1 MKVVNILQSKGA
13 EVFAVSEVD
22 TIGDAVALLN
32 DKNIGAVV
40 VKDGAG
46 AVSGILSERDIVRR
60 LKSHG
65 PAMLSAPVKDC
76 MTRAPHTCKPDDTID
91 DLMGVMT
98 EKRVRHLPV
107 VNGGKLMGLVSIGD
121 VVKRKIE
128 EIEREAAELKQYI
141 SS

>member
-1 MKVVNILQSKGA
+1 MRVVNILQSKGA
-13 EVFAVSEVD
+13 EVFAVSETD
-22 TIGDAVALLN
+22 TVGDAVTLLN

-40 VKDGAG
+40 VKDGTG
-46 AVSGILSERDIVRR
+46 AVSGILSERDIVHR

-65 PAMLSAPVKDC
+65 PAMLSSPVRDC
-76 MTRAPHTCKPDDTID
+76 MTRAPHTCKPDDTLD
-91 DLMGVMT
+91 ELMGVMT

-107 VNGGKLMGLVSIGD
+107 VNDGKLIGLVSIGD

-128 EIEREAAELKQYI
+128 EAESEAAALKNYI

>member
-1 MKVVNILQSKGA
+1 MKVINILQSKGA
-13 EVFAVSEVD
+13 EVFAVSEAD
-22 TIGDAVALLN
+22 TVGNAVALLN

-40 VKDGAG
+40 VKDKAG

-65 PAMLSAPVKDC
+65 PALMTAPVGDC
-76 MTRAPHTCKPDDTID
+76 MTARPHTCRPDDSVD
-91 DLMGVMT
+91 DLMTMMT
-98 EKRVRHLPV
+98 QKRVRHLPV
-107 VNGGKLMGLVSIGD
+107 VHDGKLLGLVSIGD

-128 EIEREAAELKQYI
+128 DIEREAAELKHYI

>member
-1 MKVVNILQSKGA
+1 MKVINILQTKGA
-13 EVFAVSEVD
+13 DVFAVSETD
-22 TIGDAVALLN
+22 TVGGAVTLLN

-60 LKSHG
+60 LKAAG
-65 PAMLSAPVKDC
+65 PAILNAPVRDC
-76 MTRAPHTCKPDDTID
+76 MTKKPFTCKPDDTID
-91 DLMGVMT
+91 DLMSMMT

-107 VNGGKLMGLVSIGD
+107 VDKGKLLGLISIGD

-128 EIEREAAELKQYI
+128 HIEREAAELKQYI